1 MKMTPQ
7 HHQAAALLGQG
18 WKRDAVAAEVGVHP
32 VSVSRWRDD
41 PDFEAAVENARRAH
55 LAENPT
61 AAATLEAALSA
72 TRANG
77 TPDWPT
83 RVAAARALLGAKA
96 ASGSPAEV
104 VRQTR
109 VFVGTADE

>member
-1 MKMTPQ
+1 MTPQ

-32 VSVSRWRDD
+32 VSISRWGDHA
-41 PDFEAAVENARRAH
+41 PFKEAVENARRAH
-55 LAENPT
+55 LAANPT
-61 AAATLEAALSA
+61 AAATLEAALAA

-77 TPDWPT
+77 TPDWQT
-83 RVAAARALLGAKA
+83 RVAAARALLGRNARGA
-96 ASGSPAEV
+96 PGDV

-109 VFVGTADE
+109 VFIGGDDE